1 MTRTHAMLFAAS
13 ALSIILLHAQA
24 MAGTRAAQ
32 AEPARTSGPDMSI
45 EISREARKAALDSIE
60 RYFDENMDE
69 KIGRLGADAL
79 LDYFIAELGPVI
91 YNKAVAD
98 AQERLQLRVMELDA
112 EIYESEFQY
121 WRDLER
127 RKKGK

>member
-1 MTRTHAMLFAAS
+1 
-13 ALSIILLHAQA
+13 
-24 MAGTRAAQ
+24 
-32 AEPARTSGPDMSI
+32 MSI

-79 LDYFIAELGPVI
+79 LYYFIAELGPVI